1 MPSTTRLDRVRGCL
15 LGMAVGDALGAPL
28 EGLGAQQ
35 IRAHYQQV
43 TDYVDGARAWK
54 KTPYRWRMPGLYTD
68 DTQQALA
75 LCDVLLARG
84 RIDADALATIYLDM
98 ATPERGYAGAH
109 RGVGRSFRQVLADLR
124 RGVPPSRTGQASAG
138 IGAAMRIAPLG
149 LYFGDDVD
157 AMHEGVMA
165 ASLMTH
171 RDVRSLAGALAVA
184 HAVRRLA
191 DGAGR
196 DPSFLFR
203 VAADA
208 AKAED
213 RIAAECPDGAVASI
227 EAHGRSLSQAIAR
240 AEGLLDAPREQALA
254 ALAEEANRHGAEP
267 ACKRA
272 TMGFPPACIPACLY
286 LFLTTDSF
294 EDALIEVV
302 NLGGDADSTGAILGA
317 LAGAHF
323 GAEAIPARWLAGLQN
338 REGVETRAIALHHR
352 SADGLEVPDLIA
364 TEQALSAQ
372 EAACRAHLLMAHS
385 PNANGGDLG
394 ANRRV

>member
-1 MPSTTRLDRVRGCL
+1 MPLTTRIDRVRGCL
-15 LGMAVGDALGAPL
+15 LGMAIGDALGAPL

-54 KTPYRWRMPGLYTD
+54 KKPYRWRMPGLYTD

-75 LCDVLLARG
+75 LCDVMLEHGRVCPTSLAR
-84 RIDADALATIYLDM
+84 LYLDL
-98 ATPERGYAGAH
+98 ATPEGGYAGAH
-109 RGVGRSFRQVLADLR
+109 RGVGRSFRQVLADLK
-124 RGVPPSRTGQASAG
+124 RGVPPDQTGQSSAG
-138 IGAAMRIAPLG
+138 IGAAMRIAPLP
-149 LYFGDDVD
+149 LYFADEPEALYD
-157 AMHEGVMA
+157 AVMA

-171 RDVRSLAGALAVA
+171 RDIRSLSGAMAVA
-184 HAVRRLA
+184 HAVRRLIA
-191 DGAGR
+191 GAHR

-203 VAADA
+203 VAADV

-213 RIAAECPDGAVASI
+213 RIAREAAGSVASI
-227 EAHGRSLSQAIAR
+227 EAHGRSLSQAIAN
-240 AEGLLDAPREQALA
+240 AEPLLDIPRERALA

-267 ACKRA
+267 VCRRA

-286 LFLTTDSF
+286 LLLTTDSF

-323 GAEAIPARWLAGLQN
+323 GVDAIPARWLDGLQN
-338 REGVETRAIALHHR
+338 REGIEARALALAQR
-352 SADGLEVPDLIA
+352 STEGIEIPDLVA
-364 TEQALSAQ
+364 TEQALSAR
-372 EAACRAHLLMAHS
+372 EAACRRDLMSHI

-394 ANRRV
+394 ANRLV